1 MNTFN
6 RLDDIKQSCEV
17 LVGEITKEKV
27 KPIKLL
33 HEQIVE
39 NKDNYVVI
47 NDEIEMKAKVKKEF
61 DLLENALAFNN
72 LNELQKSNIKELETS
87 LSSILDSNEKLL
99 IQKNIEMLKEKG
111 NIIIGYNLFYDF
123 TNFFVSN
130 VAPIILGFFII
141 LSLAPIFSKEYETN
155 MDALILSSKKGK
167 KDVVFAKFIASFIV
181 VTCIFVIV
189 MGSYY
194 LVSALALGVDG
205 GDTSLTSMIYNPFIY
220 IDSPYKLNMK
230 EYLVISTL
238 MSYIGCLC
246 LGALTILIS
255 SRVKN
260 QIMVVMIVMSIFYM
274 PLLLMNILG
283 NEGIM
288 NFTYLSF
295 MQVEPLFDKFSAI
308 VLLNNVVMIKD
319 IILAL
324 FIVLSSIMII
334 VSFNIFRKHQVS
346 N

>member
-194 LVSALALGVDG
+194 LVSALALGVYG